1 MMRST
6 RSWIAGLVVGV
17 GMTGVIAEA
26 AEFHVYEGESIQV
39 AIEQAV
45 DGDVVIVHPGVYNEA
60 IDFLGKG
67 IALRSSQPSMPD
79 LVILDGTDLNN
90 SVVTIRDVGMKAASV
105 EGLTIR
111 RGVGTPAPNGTK
123 GGAIYISNSGPHI
136 LDCVIEE
143 NEVSG
148 VGGGIA
154 VQSGWPIV
162 ERTVFR
168 NNTADFGG
176 GGFRS
181 SSSTSLFISCD
192 FEENRAASGSWGG
205 GLHALNGSVGLIN
218 TRFSWNYGSYGGG
231 LASVGARV
239 TAVNCNFVSNSVS
252 SAGGAVLITESITSP
267 PSFANCVFWANEAGN
282 GPKSLFVL
290 NNPETVVEFSALD
303 DIWAG
308 DGSATNMLIEYD
320 PGFVDP
326 FNGDFSL
333 RSDSVL
339 RDAGENDAFPPSIET
354 DALGNERIVYERIDI
369 GAVEYQDDP
378 QEDPDPDTAPKPDFN
393 DDGWVDHSD
402 LFPLLAAWGEFRSA
416 EDEQYDLNEDG
427 WVDAG
432 DLAILLG
439 AWGPVSG
446 QDQMEW

>member
-1 MMRST
+1 MRST

-17 GMTGVIAEA
+17 GTTGVIAEA
-26 AEFHVYEGESIQV
+26 AEFHVHEGESIQA

-45 DGDVVIVHPGVYNEA
+45 DGDVVTVHAGVYNEA

-67 IALRSSQPSMPD
+67 ITVRSSQPDMPH
-79 LVILDGTDLNN
+79 LVVLDGTGLNA
-90 SVVTIRDVGMKAASV
+90 SVVSICELGMKAASV

-111 RGVGTPAPNGTK
+111 GGSGTPAPNGTK
-123 GGAIYISNSGPHI
+123 GGAIYISGSGPHI

-148 VGGGIA
+148 VGGGVA

-168 NNTADFGG
+168 NNAADFGG
-176 GGFRS
+176 GGLRS
-181 SSSTSLFISCD
+181 SSSSLLFISCQ
-192 FEENRAASGSWGG
+192 FEDNRAESGSWGG
-205 GLHALNGSVGLIN
+205 GLHALNGGVVLIN
-218 TRFSWNYGSYGGG
+218 TRFTSNHGSYGGG
-231 LASVGARV
+231 LASVGAKV
-239 TAVNCNFVSNSVS
+239 TAVNCNFVGNSVS

-282 GPKSLFVL
+282 GPKNLFVL
-290 NNPETVVEFSALD
+290 NNPDTIVEFSALD

-308 DGSATNMLIEYD
+308 DGIATNMLIEDD

-326 FNGDFSL
+326 LNGDFSL

-339 RDAGENDAFPPSIET
+339 KDAGENDAFPPSIET

-378 QEDPDPDTAPKPDFN
+378 EEDPDPDPAPKPDFN
-393 DDGWVDHSD
+393 DDGWVDHND
-402 LFPLLAAWGEFRSA
+402 LFPLLGAWGEFRSA
-416 EDEQYDLNEDG
+416 EDEQYDLDEDG
-427 WVDAG
+427 WVDAD
-432 DLAILLG
+432 DLTILLG

-446 QDQMEW
+446 QDQVEW